1 MHEPGRRD
9 YSLRPGSRPGWVFV
23 TSASPLTFLIL
34 SIVDWHS
41 SAAPLFACC
50 EYLSSPTAKNQ
61 KRANYNTH
69 FSNEQVETSS
79 IVVKTAVRA
88 GKVLLINSSNS
99 GEATHQV
106 CHLSD
111 RAQPISSSSCVS
123 CLVPTAVVG
132 QSVDYEDSLVVLA
145 CLVLA
150 YLFSCY
156 AHASSGTSTIA
167 FCFRSLFL

>member
-79 IVVKTAVRA
+79 IVVKTAV
-88 GKVLLINSSNS
+88 GVLKSAVRSRK
-99 GEATHQV
+99 E
-106 CHLSD
+106 HLL
-111 RAQPISSSSCVS
+111 C
-123 CLVPTAVVG
+123 
-132 QSVDYEDSLVVLA
+132 
-145 CLVLA
+145 
-150 YLFSCY
+150 
-156 AHASSGTSTIA
+156 
-167 FCFRSLFL
+167 